1 MPHTTRMSYKA
12 KWLATAGADGAGN
25 QVGRLQ
31 RCHRDVEIARAE
43 VRAVRQAHIGLTEK
57 HMTLAGAL
65 QDAAA
70 VCNEFLDMGVLSFKP
85 IRTEINIESVADIV
99 MAATAIVTQMAD
111 RFGLVCAGLEEISGN
126 GETDG
131 TVAEL
136 RSEAE
141 ALNTLV
147 TRAARPGRP
156 RDLDTS
162 KIMVAGKRLKFES
175 LSPIDESPRWTLIPD
190 EDTDESTPPRGR
202 ARQGRVGT
210 HSPDVSIPAAA
221 DPRGRIESGLPAS
234 VRDTPATTRPTP
246 IPPVPPRSNWPQFA
260 RRQTPHTEASLSAE
274 KGKERATRPVS
285 RSRSSTPS
293 AGTAASSQQ
302 LPRSRPGVSGGSDLD
317 YRAEIALLDDVDW
330 ETVRASLSRT
340 DQLTVRGLRP
350 ADLASLVVDDPSPG
364 ASRLREASVKARLRK
379 ALQSVSAVKKK
390 KTQQST

>member
-25 QVGRLQ
+25 QAGRLQ

-99 MAATAIVTQMAD
+99 MAATAVVTQMAD
-111 RFGLVCAGLEEISGN
+111 RFGLVCAGLEEISGV
-126 GETDG
+126 GETGG

-136 RSEAE
+136 RSEVE

-190 EDTDESTPPRGR
+190 EDTHESTPPRGR
-202 ARQGRVGT
+202 ARRDGTGT
-210 HSPDVSIPAAA
+210 HSPEGSVPAAA
-221 DPRGRIESGLPAS
+221 VSRGRVESGSPAS
-234 VRDTPATTRPTP
+234 VRDTSATTQPGS
-246 IPPVPPRSNWPQFA
+246 VPLRLPKSNWPQFA
-260 RRQTPHTEASLSAE
+260 QRPAPRTEASSSTE
-274 KGKERATRPVS
+274 KGKERAIRPVS
-285 RSRSSTPS
+285 RSRSSTPI
-293 AGTAASSQQ
+293 AGTATASQQ
-302 LPRSRPGVSGGSDLD
+302 LPRSLPGASGGPDLD

-350 ADLASLVVDDPSPG
+350 ADLASLVVDDPSPS
-364 ASRLREASVKARLRK
+364 ASRLRGASVKARLRK
-379 ALQSVSAVKKK
+379 ALQSVSAVKK
-390 KTQQST
+390 TQQST

>member
-12 KWLATAGADGAGN
+12 KWLATAGADGAGT
-25 QVGRLQ
+25 QAGRLQ

-99 MAATAIVTQMAD
+99 MAATAVVTQMAD

-136 RSEAE
+136 RSEVE

-175 LSPIDESPRWTLIPD
+175 LSPIDESPRWTLVPD

-202 ARQGRVGT
+202 VRRDRTGT
-210 HSPDVSIPAAA
+210 HSPEVSVSAAA
-221 DPRGRIESGLPAS
+221 DSRGRVESESPAS
-234 VRDTPATTRPTP
+234 VHHIPATTQPGP
-246 IPPVPPRSNWPQFA
+246 IPLRPPMSNWPQFA
-260 RRQTPHTEASLSAE
+260 QRPAPHTEASSSTE
-274 KGKERATRPVS
+274 KGKERAIRPVS

-293 AGTAASSQQ
+293 TGTATASQQ
-302 LPRSRPGVSGGSDLD
+302 LPRSRPGVSGGPDLD

-350 ADLASLVVDDPSPG
+350 ADLASLIVDDPSPG
-364 ASRLREASVKARLRK
+364 ASRLRGASVKARLRK
-379 ALQSVSAVKKK
+379 ALRSVSAVKK
-390 KTQQST
+390 TQQST

>member
-12 KWLATAGADGAGN
+12 KWLATTGADGMGSQA
-25 QVGRLQ
+25 GRLQ
-31 RCHRDVEIARAE
+31 RCRRDIEIARTE

-70 VCNEFLDMGVLSFKP
+70 VCNEFLDMGVLSFQP

-126 GETDG
+126 DETDG

-136 RSEAE
+136 RSEVE

-190 EDTDESTPPRGR
+190 EGTDESALPRGR
-202 ARQGRVGT
+202 ARRDGDRT
-210 HSPDVSIPAAA
+210 RSPEVSAPAAV
-221 DPRGRIESGLPAS
+221 DPRGHVELRSPPS
-234 VRDTPATTRPTP
+234 VRDAPATTRPGP
-246 IPPVPPRSNWPQFA
+246 VPPGPPRSNWPQFA
-260 RRQTPHTEASLSAE
+260 QRPTPRTEASSSTE
-274 KGKERATRPVS
+274 KGKERATRSVS
-285 RSRSSTPS
+285 RSRPSTPS
-293 AGTAASSQQ
+293 TGAATASRQ
-302 LPRSRPGVSGGSDLD
+302 LPRSRPGASDESDLD
-317 YRAEIALLDDVDW
+317 YRAEVALLDDVDW

-340 DQLTVRGLRP
+340 DQLTVRGLGP
-350 ADLASLVVDDPSPG
+350 ADLASLVVDDPSLG
-364 ASRLREASVKARLRK
+364 ASRLRGASVKARLRK
-379 ALQSVSAVKKK
+379 ALQSVSAVKK
-390 KTQQST
+390 TQQLT